1 MESEPLWRPPSSSG
15 RSSRA
20 GSQTLFQY
28 YDPDAIF
35 HIKPDVVTG
44 YYTLLG
50 GQPEADL
57 TVAYFSLIDGNV
69 LQSVFG
75 LSRTRVYLSNFQGD
89 VTRERR
95 IVYAYATLFRLC
107 VSLFAGVQR
116 SASAL
121 LFDGVSSIGRSKM
134 SALVPQNPTTHN
146 QITPQQARRV
156 PSGTSVRL
164 LVLPTV
170 RPLRAV
176 LPPTPPTARHAGGD
190 RRGLQ
195 PIGTGLDVDIR

>member
-1 MESEPLWRPPSSSG
+1 MESEPLWRPPSSG

-20 GSQTLFQY
+20 GSQTLFAY

-75 LSRTRVYLSNFQGD
+75 LSPLTPVSATGGASRTRVYLSNFQGD

-107 VSLFAGVQR
+107 VSLFAGVWR
-116 SASAL
+116 SAL
-121 LFDGVSSIGRSKM
+121 RFCLKGSSS
-134 SALVPQNPTTHN
+134 
-146 QITPQQARRV
+146 
-156 PSGTSVRL
+156 SVDPR
-164 LVLPTV
+164 
-170 RPLRAV
+170 
-176 LPPTPPTARHAGGD
+176 
-190 RRGLQ
+190 
-195 PIGTGLDVDIR
+195 